1 MQSIDCFLCF
11 AQSSPAAGAAGG
23 AEGAQADTAAD
34 EPVAAEEEDEEYEEE
49 DEEEKEA
56 RVHPMQSAFARLQQ
70 PAVRESRPLPDVL
83 IVEIAK
89 CEPPVFEFCDQQPAG
104 NLPHSAS
111 IPLRPK
117 LLSYLLL
124 WNVALAYLKAC
135 ALIYDTV

>member
-1 MQSIDCFLCF
+1 MLRFCF
-11 AQSSPAAGAAGG
+11 AQSLPVAGEVGLSLGAR
-23 AEGAQADTAAD
+23 AEGAEADTPAD
-34 EPVAAEEEDEEYEEE
+34 EPVAPEEDEDEEE

-70 PAVRESRPLPDVL
+70 PAVGESRPLPDVL

-89 CEPPVFEFCDQQPAG
+89 CEPPVFEFCDQQPSG
-104 NLPHSAS
+104 NLPRSAS

-135 ALIYDTV
+135 ALIYEYT